1 MEDLVEM
8 AIYGNKQA
16 FTQLILNYQQDLYKI
31 ALTRLH
37 SEYDID
43 EAIQETM
50 ISAFTNIKN
59 LQDPKKFKNW
69 IIKILINKCNE
80 IYRKKILKFAPLK
93 EIDTYKILDSNNL
106 EIESNLD
113 FYSIIKS
120 LNKKERTTIVLY
132 YCEKYTT
139 KEIAEILNKN
149 ENTIKTILRRSK
161 MKLKNK
167 YEKIITI

>member
-80 IYRKKILKFAPLK
+80 IYRKKILKFAPLE